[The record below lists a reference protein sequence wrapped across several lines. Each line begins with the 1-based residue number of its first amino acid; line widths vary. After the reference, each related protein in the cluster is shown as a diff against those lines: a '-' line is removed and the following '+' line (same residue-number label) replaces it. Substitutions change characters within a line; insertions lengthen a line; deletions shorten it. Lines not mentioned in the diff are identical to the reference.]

1 MRNSIFD
8 FAESDFKD
16 LPDIKMDRVDIDSY
30 VYRSID
36 FSDFSNFSNLWSMGN
51 HDDVVDF

>member
-16 LPDIKMDRVDIDSY
+16 LPDIKMDRGDIDSY

-36 FSDFSNFSNLWSMGN
+36 FSDFSNFSNLWSMGY